1 MAPDRLLT
9 ALSPTIWF
17 AVMATMSREDR
28 NQSRFLRELPFRLD
42 PAVLLARLEGSP
54 AVRKNTITTAK
65 KRKRDGDQSAI
76 HGSRVAPFGYA
87 ACAMASLLACRV
99 SLLLSHELYDPEMC
113 MDMWRL
119 VADRAMDYLVPN
131 LRDRARGNHRL
142 DCFFGMFSKQ
152 EKRENLI
159 VEVAAK
165 AVARCMHKMR
175 SAPPSS
181 LLGRDY
187 LACLD
192 FSEAYHQLVRNGSRR
207 RDPCLPEDLWI
218 RVGSSHGRSLPYR
231 TTGALLRI
239 HGGAGTPTLRQ
250 YLARVPGFGPTA
262 TEETAFGW
270 YSIAPEHGD
279 KASIIR
285 TMRDAVFLAFKHRA
299 SVGIA
304 GGGTAQDQRFWTIL
318 SVPGQRGAHIL
329 GLQKDSETVL
339 RYAAFVLRL
348 QRWRCQRT
356 RPLGVCQDL
365 PSYMLVFRH
374 LQAILEN
381 TGEIPR
387 QHHDIILRLS
397 FIAITSWF
405 GDRSSMMDCTTTT
418 TTTDDNNSMPDVD
431 IYGFRTFLTLG
442 ISALFSSGHGEEGLQ
457 QLWRKI
463 RDKHAMVID
472 KRLTK
477 NKRMRTLRP
486 PKGRRY
492 NKRKMEELQQ
502 QQQQQQQR
510 RGGDGETDVD
520 ITDMFRVAFA
530 LGRQKTYLPVRIREA
545 IDFDEFDDETMV
557 DTEKKSRFAKIYG
570 SILLKNGARSRLKR
584 FLRDTPVGRKL
595 LEKPQHRI
603 ISLIYSKKEGT
614 PEDDSDAAP
623 EEHQVYPSMF
633 LEEQELEHAADA
645 CETTAGV
652 ILPPSDKILRSFYRL
667 IDDSDTPDGIRS
679 MLILSLRTTVPLH
692 SDGGGRNTHTFPD
705 IPRRCHGPKQR
716 MGMKSISYL
725 LPMVATTTT
734 TTMPNNAEEED
745 SPPPLTYRSIL
756 MTILMMIELLGLEKM
771 GGSGA
776 VPPLNWRDGLK
787 QLIVVDPDRLAQL
800 PFSMIP
806 VTIRDRGAT
815 LPPQLRSYGSSLAL
829 ACARHH
835 DDTWGSVALG
845 LHEELLGMGADP
857 DRTMALFMENAK
869 TPGFNTRDRRQR
881 EINLTARRFCEKMT
895 APEE

>member
-1 MAPDRLLT
+1 MAPNRLLT

-54 AVRKNTITTAK
+54 AVRKNTTTTAAK

-99 SLLLSHELYDPEMC
+99 SFLLSHELYDPEMC

-119 VADRAMDYLVPN
+119 VADRAMDYLVPD

-142 DCFFGMFSKQ
+142 DCFFGMVTKQ

-165 AVARCMHKMR
+165 AVAYCMHQMR

-181 LLGRDY
+181 LLDRDY

-192 FSEAYHQLVRNGSRR
+192 FSEAYHQLVRKGGRW
-207 RDPCLPEDLWI
+207 RDTCLPADLWI
-218 RVGSSHGRSLPYR
+218 RVGSSCGRSMPYR

-239 HGGAGTPTLRQ
+239 HGGGGTPTLRQ
-250 YLARVPGFGPTA
+250 FLARVPGFGPTA
-262 TEETAFGW
+262 TEETAFSW
-270 YSIAPEHGD
+270 YSIAVEHAD

-304 GGGTAQDQRFWTIL
+304 GEGTAQDQRFWTIL
-318 SVPGQRGAHIL
+318 SVPGQRGAYIL

-387 QHHDIILRLS
+387 QHHDTILRLS
-397 FIAITSWF
+397 FIAIMSWF
-405 GDRSSMMDCTTTT
+405 GDRSSMMMDCTTTA
-418 TTTDDNNSMPDVD
+418 TDDNNSMPDVD

-442 ISALFSSGHGEEGLQ
+442 ISALFSSGHGEEGLR

-472 KRLTK
+472 KRRAK

-492 NKRKMEELQQ
+492 NKRKMEDGGEPPV
-502 QQQQQQQR
+502 QQQQQR
-510 RGGDGETDVD
+510 RGGDETDVD
-520 ITDMFRVAFA
+520 IIDMFRVAFA

-584 FLRDTPVGRKL
+584 FLLDTPVGRKL

-614 PEDDSDAAP
+614 PEDDSDAGP
-623 EEHQVYPSMF
+623 KEHQVYPSMF
-633 LEEQELEHAADA
+633 LEEQELEHTAEA

-679 MLILSLRTTVPLH
+679 MLILSLTTTVPLH
-692 SDGGGRNTHTFPD
+692 SDGGRNTQNFPD
-705 IPRRCHGPKQR
+705 TPRHCHGPKQR
-716 MGMKSISYL
+716 MGMKSISSP
-725 LPMVATTTT
+725 LPMVT
-734 TTMPNNAEEED
+734 TTMPNNAEED
-745 SPPPLTYRSIL
+745 SPPPLTHRSIL

-776 VPPLNWRDGLK
+776 VPPVSWRDGLK

-829 ACARHH
+829 PCARHH
-835 DDTWGSVALG
+835 DGTWGSVALG

-869 TPGFNTRDRRQR
+869 TPGFNTRDQRQR